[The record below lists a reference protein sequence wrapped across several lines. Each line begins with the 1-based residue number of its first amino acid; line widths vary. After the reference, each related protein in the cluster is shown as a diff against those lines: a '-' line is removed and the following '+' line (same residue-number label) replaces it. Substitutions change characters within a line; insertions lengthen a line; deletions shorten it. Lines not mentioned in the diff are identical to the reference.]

1 MSGWWVQWMTAW
13 SHLRVMLYAKRIYC
27 AYALWAQ
34 SSKRSWTWTSITQNL
49 WRFFFSL
56 LFLLRLR
63 FSNNSYNAAK
73 PQNLGKGGGVCVCLP
88 QTDLILG
95 YNMQNSIGSSRGNF
109 FNISFALPASF
120 AYLPMDIVILCGP
133 ASIAEMGIYR
143 RLYANTYNRYIL
155 IYIYISR
162 AGV

>member
-1 MSGWWVQWMTAW
+1 
-13 SHLRVMLYAKRIYC
+13 
-27 AYALWAQ
+27 
-34 SSKRSWTWTSITQNL
+34 
-49 WRFFFSL
+49 
-56 LFLLRLR
+56 
-63 FSNNSYNAAK
+63 
-73 PQNLGKGGGVCVCLP
+73 
-88 QTDLILG
+88 
-95 YNMQNSIGSSRGNF
+95 MQNSIGSSRGNF